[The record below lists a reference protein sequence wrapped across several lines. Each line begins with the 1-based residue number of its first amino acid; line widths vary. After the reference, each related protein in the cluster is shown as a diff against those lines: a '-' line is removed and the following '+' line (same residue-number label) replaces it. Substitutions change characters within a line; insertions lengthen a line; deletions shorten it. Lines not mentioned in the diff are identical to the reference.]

1 MKSSAGSCGR
11 TWNALPGDGAVTS
24 RKAAFAPV
32 VSPGTR
38 VLILGSLPGDASL
51 AAGQYYASPRN
62 RFWDLV
68 GAVIDQSELPALPY
82 VDRLEVLLG
91 AGIGLWD
98 AVSSAERPGSL
109 DSAIR
114 AVQPAAVAELA
125 ASLPQLVAV
134 ACNGKA
140 SSKVARPLLAQSGL
154 AVLDLP
160 SSSPAHAAMAFA
172 QKREMWL
179 PLRQFL
185 GSALAFTGQ

>member
-1 MKSSAGSCGR
+1 MS
-11 TWNALPGDGAVTS
+11 V

-32 VSPGTR
+32 AGPGTR

-51 AAGQYYASPRN
+51 AAGQYYANPRN

-68 GAVIDQSELPALPY
+68 GAVIDRPDLPVLPY
-82 VDRLEVLLG
+82 AARLDLLQS

-98 AVSSAERPGSL
+98 AVNSAERPGSL

-114 AVQPAAVAELA
+114 AVQPAALADLA
-125 ASLPQLVAV
+125 ACLPQLVAV

-140 SSKVARPLLAQSGL
+140 ASRIARPLLAPTGL

-172 QKREMWL
+172 QKRELWL
-179 PLRQFL
+179 ALRQFL
-185 GSALAFTGQ
+185 GSALAFTQQ